1 MQSNTQRRASRFFQV
16 EDRIPECAGFDG
28 PSTPKKPE
36 PEPREPAQ
44 PPERPIEKPF
54 EPDEPLPMDPM
65 PTDVPTPE
73 DPPLDLPKFD
83 SRCA

>member
-1 MQSNTQRRASRFFQV
+1 MRTNSQRRASHFFHV
-16 EDRIPECAGFDG
+16 EDRIRDFGG
-28 PSTPKKPE
+28 PPAPKKPE

-73 DPPLDLPKFD
+73 DPPLDLPKFG